1 MNTLPAIHINNP
13 NNTDHLSLQHENLA
27 ELIEHAMHKHPSNSA
42 YQCLGQ
48 TLSFEEMNQ
57 KSAALANY
65 LLEVVQLKSGDRV
78 AIQLP
83 NLLQYPIAA
92 FAILR
97 AGLVLVN
104 TNPLYTTREMHHQFA
119 DSGAKAIIILTDLLP
134 KLESIVHATDIKTII
149 TCQAIDLI
157 VTQMNTRQAPSI
169 KPGTQE
175 QLEVR
180 KITLLD
186 AIDHGSTV
194 NQGDS
199 YPKVHRKKIYLDDIA
214 LIQYTGGTTGLS
226 KGAILSH
233 KNILANIEQTNQRLN
248 DVTEV
253 ATELFIT
260 PLPLYHVYA
269 FLLNLWVFS
278 KCNNNI
284 LIADPRD
291 LTGFIDLLSCVKPTG
306 FCGINTLFI
315 GLCHHPK
322 ISNVDFSQLKLTV
335 SGGAALTTDASE
347 KWQNLTHCSISEGYG
362 LSETSPVVCLNPPG
376 EEQLGSIGLPLIHT
390 QVQIWNENEQEVAL
404 GDSGEIVVKGPQVMQ
419 GYWQQPEETEQVL
432 NQEGWLKTGDIA
444 IKQADGYFRIVDR
457 KKDMIIVSG
466 FNVYPNEV
474 ENILMSH
481 PDVIEAAVVGQ
492 SSDKTGELVA
502 AYIVKSNKVNLS
514 QQEIINYCQTILTP
528 YKIPKKV
535 VFLDELPKSAIGK
548 VLRRELRH

>member
-1 MNTLPAIHINNP
+1 MNTLPAIHINNS
-13 NNTDHLSLQHENLA
+13 NNTDHLSFKHENLA
-27 ELIEHAMHKHPSNSA
+27 ELIEQAMHKHPSNTA
-42 YQCLGQ
+42 YQCLGH

-65 LLEVVQLKSGDRV
+65 LLEIVQLKAGDRV

-92 FAILR
+92 FAVLR

-104 TNPLYTTREMHHQFA
+104 TNPLYTTREMRHQFV
-119 DSGAKAIIILTDLLP
+119 DSGAKAIIILTELLP
-134 KLESIVHATDIKTII
+134 KLESIVQVTDIKTII
-149 TCQAIDLI
+149 TSQAIDQL
-157 VTQMNTRQAPSI
+157 TTKMNTKLTPST
-169 KPGTQE
+169 KRSTQE
-175 QLEVR
+175 RVEVR
-180 KITLLD
+180 KVALLD
-186 AIDHGSTV
+186 AIYQGSAI
-194 NQGDS
+194 NLSDAN
-199 YPKVHRKKIYLDDIA
+199 PKVHRKKINLDDIA

-226 KGAILSH
+226 RGAILSH

-248 DVTEV
+248 DVTEI

-291 LTGFIDLLSCVKPTG
+291 LTGFVNLLSTVKPTG

-322 ISNVDFSQLKLTV
+322 ISDVDFSQLKLTV
-335 SGGAALTTDASE
+335 SGGAALTTDASN
-347 KWQNLTHCSISEGYG
+347 KWQKLTRCSISEGYG

-376 EEQLGSIGLPLIHT
+376 KEQLGSIGLPLIHT

-404 GDSGEIVVKGPQVMQ
+404 GEPGEIVVKGPQVMQ
-419 GYWQQPEETEQVL
+419 GYWQQLEETEQVL
-432 NQEGWLKTGDIA
+432 SQEGWLKTGDIA
-444 IKQADGYFRIVDR
+444 VKQADGFFRIVDR

-481 PDVIEAAVVGQ
+481 PDIIEAAVVGQ
-492 SSDKTGELVA
+492 RSDKTGELVA
-502 AYIVKSNKVNLS
+502 AYIVKSNKVNLC
-514 QQEIINYCQTILTP
+514 QQEIINYCRTALTP

-535 VFLDELPKSAIGK
+535 VFLEELPKSAIGK
-548 VLRRELRH
+548 ILRRELRH